1 MTTSMRFNGQQ
12 AQIVDAKNR
21 LVIPAKFRPGF
32 TDKVLVGPVPQ
43 DKFFVLSVSSEEVHA
58 ERMKDL
64 EERAKT
70 NPDLENTIRLIDAE
84 TELLDLDDQ
93 ARITLTGNL
102 RGIAGL
108 ERDVVVIGRGRC
120 LEIWTQGRWEDFR
133 KQAFENA
140 KGLKDSL
147 FRV

>member
-1 MTTSMRFNGQQ
+1 MSTSMRFNGQQ

-21 LVIPAKFRPGF
+21 LVIPSKFRAGF
-32 TDKVLVGPVPQ
+32 TDKVLVGPAPE
-43 DKFFVLSVSSEEVHA
+43 DKFCVLYVATDELHA

-64 EERAKT
+64 EERART

-102 RGIAGL
+102 RSIAGL

-120 LEIWTQGRWEDFR
+120 LEIWT
-133 KQAFENA
+133 
-140 KGLKDSL
+140 
-147 FRV
+147 